1 MEASKAVGKRGQER
15 MMEDMRNLKVTG
27 AKERRQRE
35 PGGGT
40 TQVDEN
46 DRVGEERRNRSSRK
60 RNTKNLSCYKRGTK
74 YHLYKRQIHKH
85 D

>member
-27 AKERRQRE
+27 AKEIRQRE

-40 TQVDEN
+40 TQFDEN
-46 DRVGEERRNRSSRK
+46 DRWWEK
-60 RNTKNLSCYKRGTK
+60 REGWS
-74 YHLYKRQIHKH
+74 
-85 D
+85 